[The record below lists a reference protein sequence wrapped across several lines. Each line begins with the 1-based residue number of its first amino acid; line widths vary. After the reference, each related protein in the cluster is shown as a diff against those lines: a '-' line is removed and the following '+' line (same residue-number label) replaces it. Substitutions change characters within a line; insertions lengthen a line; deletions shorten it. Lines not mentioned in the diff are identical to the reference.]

1 MGANPSGLF
10 STRPIRYMVSPKV
23 RMKKPMRFSPT
34 ALFSAPI
41 SARIPSYR
49 LRVVGVREDSRP
61 DEIHR
66 DTTDA

>member
-1 MGANPSGLF
+1 
-10 STRPIRYMVSPKV
+10 MVSPKV